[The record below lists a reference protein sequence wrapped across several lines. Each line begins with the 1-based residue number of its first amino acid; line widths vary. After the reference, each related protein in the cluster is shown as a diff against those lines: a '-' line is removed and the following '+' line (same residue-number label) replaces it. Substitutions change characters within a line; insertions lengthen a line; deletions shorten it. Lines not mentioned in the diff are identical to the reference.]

1 MLRSVLPAL
10 RHNAI
15 LGVVIVS
22 LVYGCSGVDVVSEPV
37 TSFEAR
43 NYSRYAW
50 RSAPPR
56 DSATSR
62 DLSVKKSSA
71 IRQGVVDRLG
81 ELGYQLVDKSS
92 AEFLI
97 EYVAAAGFNEGQ
109 LIHGASND
117 SLYGSSVNREIDG
130 ASEDNAQQLSGDVQT
145 SDIRIVFID
154 AASSDV
160 LWRVAISMVV
170 EDANRIDERGV
181 KQAVR
186 EGLAPLKP
194 R

>member
-1 MLRSVLPAL
+1 MLRNVFSTPRRHAL
-10 RHNAI
+10 
-15 LGVVIVS
+15 LGV
-22 LVYGCSGVDVVSEPV
+22 LVASAIYGCSGVDVISDPV
-37 TSFEAR
+37 TEFEAK
-43 NYSRYAW
+43 NYSRFAW
-50 RSAPPR
+50 RSAPPQ

-71 IRQGVVDRLG
+71 IRQGVEEGLS
-81 ELGYQLVDKSS
+81 ELGYQLVDKSD

-97 EYVAAAGFNEGQ
+97 EYVAATSFNEGQ

-130 ASEDNAQQLSGDVQT
+130 ASEDNAQRLSGDVRT

-154 AASSDV
+154 AASKDV
-160 LWRVAISMVV
+160 LWRVAVSMVV
-170 EDANRIDERGV
+170 EDANRVDKRGV
-181 KQAVR
+181 KRAVR
-186 EGLAPLKP
+186 EGLAPLTP